1 MRGDA
6 IGLVRAQ
13 PVVPAR
19 DDHEPGTADGL
30 LEVAADGRWAGPVSA
45 TPQQK
50 RRDVELVQPRLK
62 LGFGLKN
69 PAGGIRVR
77 IEELRA
83 PVLGAE
89 RRDVD
94 TAGCRGQHE
103 MGDQAGHSER
113 QLDGDDASHR
123 LRDDDR
129 GRGEFS
135 VCQVDEIGKAPD
147 MRVRSLVAKP
157 GPGQEAFFPCG
168 RQVLPGPVPER
179 GVAAGPGKKQ
189 DAV

>member
-6 IGLVRAQ
+6 IGLVCAQ
-13 PVVPAR
+13 SVVPAR
-19 DDHEPGTADGL
+19 DENEPGTADGL
-30 LEVAADGRWAGPVSA
+30 LEVAADGGWADPVGA
-45 TPQQK
+45 APQQQG
-50 RRDVELVQPRLK
+50 RDVECGQPCFK
-62 LGFGLKN
+62 LRFGLKN
-69 PAGGIRVR
+69 PAGGIWVR

-94 TAGCRGQHE
+94 TARCRGQHE
-103 MGDQAGHSER
+103 VGDQAGHSER

-129 GRGEFS
+129 GRSEFGA
-135 VCQVDEIGKAPD
+135 CQVDEIGKALD
-147 MRVRSLVAKP
+147 VRVRSLVAKP
-157 GPGQEAFFPCG
+157 GPGQEALFPCG
-168 RQVLPGPVPER
+168 RQTLADPVPER

-189 DAV
+189 EAV